1 MAVPEGPPVP
11 PRPWPKNKPDGLKV
25 VVLAGVIVAIA
36 LAFASVGVPLLRIT
50 VTFGAPT
57 PCGTSCWNIVIT
69 SVSAS
74 EPLWSYTVTLNVEGT
89 GSPVSTPLAPG
100 RVFNSLTF
108 TDVGMPDRLD
118 AGDAFRFENP
128 GNPGICTLS
137 LWSFRAS
144 ASVRWTS

>member
-25 VVLAGVIVAIA
+25 VVLAGVIVSIA

-57 PCGTSCWNIVIT
+57 PCGTSCWDIVIT

-74 EPLWSYTVTLNVEGT
+74 EPLWSYTVTLN
-89 GSPVSTPLAPG
+89 
-100 RVFNSLTF
+100 
-108 TDVGMPDRLD
+108 

-128 GNPGICTLS
+128 GNPGIGTLI